1 MRKIYT
7 AYKLYRL
14 TGSKSEYLKKYNE
27 INSVEISTH
36 NVGTTSIISDV
47 SLSVL
52 SVRVRK
58 QYMNA
63 VARFTW
69 GVILLFC
76 FSNKILNK
84 KVFKS
89 TYQNAITYVNLL
101 CQYAVGVQFH
111 FY

>member
-7 AYKLYRL
+7 AYKLYKL
-14 TGSKSEYLKKYNE
+14 TGSKVEYLKKYNE

-52 SVRVRK
+52 SIRVRK

-63 VARFTW
+63 VARFPW
-69 GVILLFC
+69 GLFC
-76 FSNKILNK
+76 CFVSVTK
-84 KVFKS
+84 
-89 TYQNAITYVNLL
+89 Y
-101 CQYAVGVQFH
+101 
-111 FY
+111 